1 MKISISAIALV
12 VCGAAFLPASVP
24 AQAAPSAPTKV
35 TVKIIAPRNGA
46 TVTGPVVI
54 KLRATGVRIA
64 PATVE
69 TPGTAHHHLFVDHD
83 LNWINDTIPMGS
95 PGIVHLA
102 RGQTEFVLDSLTPG
116 VHRVIAV
123 LADWRHI
130 PLNPLVA
137 DTVTFTVK

>member
-1 MKISISAIALV
+1 MRTSIAAIALALS
-12 VCGAAFLPASVP
+12 GAVTLSSGGR
-24 AQAAPSAPTKV
+24 AQAAPPPAVKV
-35 TVKIIAPRNGA
+35 TVKILTPRQGA
-46 TVTGPVVI
+46 TVSGPVVV

-83 LNWINDTIPMGS
+83 LNWLTDTIPMGS
-95 PGIVHLA
+95 PGIIHLA
-102 RGQTEFVLDSLTPG
+102 RGQTEFTLDSLTPG
-116 VHRVIAV
+116 KHRVIAV